1 VKGWLKQLGWALSG
15 ATLGVLFW
23 ISPLNPF
30 PSPNSAP
37 ADSQNN
43 SQNKSQNGPHKVIT
57 VQDLFKETRGATIRI
72 EQSSSALH
80 LEPDSIGTG
89 FIISKDGLV
98 LTAYH
103 VIFQAAKLTALTPN
117 RKRYPLKVVGFDSA
131 ADLALLKMDTNQS
144 QPYLTLSS
152 RPPKMGEYVM
162 AIGNSRDQFLQPRSG
177 KLLRQGVK
185 SARADFPQN
194 TFELDAPIGPG
205 DSGGPIIDGDG
216 HALGVV
222 SYIRVD
228 SAGALINGYA
238 IPISQDSTLIRDL
251 QAGAQRDVPVIGFKV
266 VSYPLSSSERQTRG
280 IADGA
285 GVVVED
291 VTPGGPAEQAGLRNY
306 DLITQIDGEALQ
318 DYDDLVK
325 IVRSHRVG
333 DTITLTLIR
342 NQMALEFKV
351 VLQARAKVFAR
362 G

>member
-1 VKGWLKQLGWALSG
+1 MKGWLKQFSWALGG

-30 PSPNSAP
+30 PSSDSSSQTQNSR
-37 ADSQNN
+37 
-43 SQNKSQNGPHKVIT
+43 QNGPHQVIT

-72 EQSSSALH
+72 EQRSSALS

-89 FIISKDGLV
+89 FIISKEGLV

-117 RKRYPLKVVGFDSA
+117 HKRFPLKVVGFDSA
-131 ADLALLKMDTNQS
+131 ADLALLKIDSS
-144 QPYLTLSS
+144 QTQPFLTLSS

-177 KLLRQGVK
+177 QLLRQGVK

-228 SAGALINGYA
+228 HTGTLINGYA
-238 IPISQDSTLIRDL
+238 VPISQNSDLIREL
-251 QAGAQRDVPVIGFKV
+251 ESGIQRDVPVIGFKV
-266 VSYPLSSSERQTRG
+266 ISDPLSDQERQARG
-280 IADGA
+280 VSGGDGVIVEEVTAGSPADL
-285 GVVVED
+285 
-291 VTPGGPAEQAGLRNY
+291 AGLRAG
-306 DLITQIDGEALQ
+306 DLITQIDQEPIDQ
-318 DYDDLVK
+318 YNDLVSS
-325 IVRSHRVG
+325 VRSHKVG
-333 DTITLTLIR
+333 DSITVTLLRNAITLEL
-342 NQMALEFKV
+342 KV